1 MQVIFITFL
10 LLEETFK
17 KKSGIKV
24 LDRKSLIMTKKKFQG
39 QKKLPLHLII
49 LSPYHLII
57 PSPDHIIT
65 QSSNHGVK

>member
-39 QKKLPLHLII
+39 QTNCPFI
-49 LSPYHLII
+49 
-57 PSPDHIIT
+57 
-65 QSSNHGVK
+65 